1 MDAQIA
7 VLKGDDIGPDIVA
20 ATVRVL
26 DAALRKHGLDV
37 EWVELPAGV
46 SALAEHRSTLP
57 EMTVERLAEIPGWI
71 LGPVGHQLYPLGD
84 SRYVNPSGFL
94 RKSFE
99 LYANVR
105 PSRALEGVNNV
116 RSDLDLVIV
125 RENTEGFYADRN
137 VLDGN
142 GELRPDE
149 DTVISVRVVTRRA
162 CLRVARQAFELAVE
176 RDRLRKVTAVHKANI
191 LRRGDGLF
199 LDACRTVARDYP
211 GIELDEFLVDAF
223 AMRLVMRPAEHD
235 VVVTTNMFGDILSD
249 EAAGLTGGLGLAP
262 GLNVGDEHAM
272 AQAVHGSAPDITGR
286 GIANPIAE
294 ILSGALLLGWLA
306 RKLEQ
311 PAFSAA
317 RVTVETAVGAALR
330 RGEHLTPDLGG
341 GGNTERL
348 TDAIVAELDA
358 TRLDKEALS

>member
-1 MDAQIA
+1 MNTQIA

-26 DAALRKHGLDV
+26 DSALRAHSLEV

-46 SALAEHRSTLP
+46 AALAEHGSTLP
-57 EMTVERLAEIPGWI
+57 AATVERLATIPGWI

-149 DTVISVRVVTRRA
+149 DTVISVRVVGGHA
-162 CLRVARQAFELAVE
+162 KPRVL
-176 RDRLRKVTAVHKANI
+176 
-191 LRRGDGLF
+191 
-199 LDACRTVARDYP
+199 
-211 GIELDEFLVDAF
+211 
-223 AMRLVMRPAEHD
+223 RPA
-235 VVVTTNMFGDILSD
+235 F
-249 EAAGLTGGLGLAP
+249 
-262 GLNVGDEHAM
+262 
-272 AQAVHGSAPDITGR
+272 
-286 GIANPIAE
+286 
-294 ILSGALLLGWLA
+294 
-306 RKLEQ
+306 
-311 PAFSAA
+311 
-317 RVTVETAVGAALR
+317 
-330 RGEHLTPDLGG
+330 
-341 GGNTERL
+341 
-348 TDAIVAELDA
+348 
-358 TRLDKEALS
+358 